1 MIQFRCGLIA
11 TFFTI
16 SLILSASITQV
27 RATEYAAGAEKFIS
41 SLASKAEV
49 SLLSEKISAA
59 EHQRR
64 FRELMLDSFD
74 LKGVGKWVIGRY
86 WRRISKS
93 ERTKY
98 LSLFEEFIV
107 ATYSKRFRGYTK
119 AKLQI
124 NGTTQHK
131 SSVFVNS
138 QINREGSKPIRVVW
152 RVKVLNGKHKII
164 DIIIEGVSW
173 IQTQRS
179 EFVSVIRNS
188 GGKVSGL
195 MKALRK
201 KIVYLTNSED

>member
-1 MIQFRCGLIA
+1 MIQFRCGLFA

-16 SLILSASITQV
+16 SVILSASITQV
-27 RATEYAAGAEKFIS
+27 RATEFANGAEKFIS

-124 NGTTQHK
+124 NGTTQGK
-131 SSVFVNS
+131 NSVFVNS
-138 QINREGSKPIRVVW
+138 QINREGGKPIRVVW
-152 RVKVLNGKHKII
+152 RVKVSNGKYKIV

-173 IQTQRS
+173 IRTQRS

-188 GGKVSGL
+188 GGKISGL

-201 KIVYLTNSED
+201 KIVYLTNSKD